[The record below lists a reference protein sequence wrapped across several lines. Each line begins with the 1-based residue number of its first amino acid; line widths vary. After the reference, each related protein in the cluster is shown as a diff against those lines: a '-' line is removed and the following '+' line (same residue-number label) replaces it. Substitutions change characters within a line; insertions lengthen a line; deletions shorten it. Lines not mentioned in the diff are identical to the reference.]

1 MRRLRRPRVRSLRA
15 RLLVFS
21 CSLLPVVFFSAWFAL
36 QNAFLHSLETAE
48 RERLKLQVYL
58 LLGAAE
64 FQAGRLSIPQ
74 ALREPRFGQVE
85 SGLYGVIESRSG
97 ALQWRSESSMLL
109 PASLLLALHDT
120 PLSPGEVLFT
130 HLPEHGLYLYQYPVV
145 WESAGREHQYLI
157 NVLETDRPLQ
167 SELRAYRN
175 QLVSWLSLLFVLALL
190 VQYVIL
196 RWSLKPLDA
205 LARDLKR
212 IESGDARQLEGS
224 YPLEVQPVTENL
236 NLLLDSERRQRERYR
251 NTLGDLAHSL
261 KTPLAVIHGLAEEA
275 LPYAEYQHI
284 VNDQTERMGQ
294 IVQYQ
299 LARAV
304 KSQGR
309 QMSAGVEVAPV
320 VQRIAQALL
329 KVYRDKGVQIDLQ
342 LAEGLRFAGDERDLM
357 ELLGNLLENACK
369 YGDRQVR
376 VVSGLQDADNLQ
388 VYIDDDGAGV
398 SAERRDVVL
407 QRGERLDTSAP
418 GQGIGLAVAVDIL
431 SSYNGELSIHESPL
445 GGARFRILL
454 PAVSV

>member
-1 MRRLRRPRVRSLRA
+1 MRLRWPRVRSLRA

-64 FQAGRLSIPQ
+64 FQSGRMSIPQ
-74 ALREPRFGQVE
+74 TLREPRFGQLE
-85 SGLYGVIESRSG
+85 SGLYGVIQSQSG

-109 PASLLLALHDT
+109 PAGLLLALDDA
-120 PLSPGEVLFT
+120 PLRPGQVLFA

-145 WESAGREHQYLI
+145 WEGGGREHHFLI
-157 NVLETDRPLQ
+157 NVLETDTPLLK
-167 SELRAYRN
+167 ELQAYRN
-175 QLVSWLSLLFVLALL
+175 QLVGWLSLLFLLALL

-196 RWSLKPLDA
+196 RWSLKPLDG

-212 IESGDARQLEGS
+212 IESGDADRLGGR
-224 YPLEVQPVTENL
+224 YPLEVQPVTANL

-261 KTPLAVIHGLAEEA
+261 KTPLAVIRGSAEEA
-275 LPYAEYQHI
+275 LPYDAYRTI
-284 VNDQTERMGQ
+284 VDEQIERMDQ

-304 KSQGR
+304 KSNGR
-309 QMSAGVEVAPV
+309 PMAAGVEIGPV
-320 VQRIAQALL
+320 LQRISGALM
-329 KVYRDKGVQIDLQ
+329 KVYRDKGVEIDLQ
-342 LAEGLRFAGDERDLM
+342 QQPGLKFAGDERDLM

-369 YGDRQVR
+369 YGKRQVR
-376 VVSGLQDADNLQ
+376 VGTSLQDGDLQ
-388 VYIDDDGAGV
+388 IDIDDDGPGV
-398 SAERRDVVL
+398 SPERRDTVL
-407 QRGERLDTSAP
+407 QRGARLDTSAP

-431 SSYNGELSIHESPL
+431 SSYDGELCIGEAPL
-445 GGARFRILL
+445 GGARFSLTL
-454 PAVSV
+454 PAV

>member
-1 MRRLRRPRVRSLRA
+1 MRLRWPRVRSLRA

-48 RERLKLQVYL
+48 REQLKLQVYL

-64 FQAGRLSIPQ
+64 FQDGRLSIPQ
-74 ALREPRFGQVE
+74 ALREPRFGQLE
-85 SGLYGVIESRSG
+85 SGLYGVIQSQSG

-109 PASLLLALHDT
+109 PAGLLLALDDT
-120 PLSPGEVLFT
+120 PLAPGDVLFA

-145 WESAGREHQYLI
+145 WEGGGREYHYLI
-157 NVLETDRPLQ
+157 NVLETDAPLLT
-167 SELRAYRN
+167 ELRAYRN
-175 QLVSWLSLLFVLALL
+175 QLVGWLSLLFLLALL

-196 RWSLKPLDA
+196 RWSLKPLDG
-205 LARDLKR
+205 LARDIKR
-212 IESGDARQLEGS
+212 IESGEADSLGGS
-224 YPLEVQPVTENL
+224 YPLEVQPVTANL

-261 KTPLAVIHGLAEEA
+261 KTPLAVIRGSAEEE
-275 LPYAEYQHI
+275 LPLQEYRCVVDEQ
-284 VNDQTERMGQ
+284 VQRMDQ

-309 QMSAGVEVAPV
+309 AISSGVDIGPV
-320 VQRIAQALL
+320 LQRITGALM
-329 KVYRDKGVQIDLQ
+329 KVYRDKGIEIEVVHPP
-342 LAEGLRFAGDERDLM
+342 GLRFAGDERDLM

-369 YGDRQVR
+369 YGRQQVR
-376 VVSGLQDADNLQ
+376 VMAQRDDADLR
-388 VYIDDDGAGV
+388 IDIEDDGPGV
-398 SAERRDVVL
+398 SPQRRDTIL
-407 QRGERLDTSAP
+407 QRGARLDTSAP

-431 SSYNGELSIHESPL
+431 SSYDGELSIDSSVL
-445 GGARFRILL
+445 GGARFRLLL
-454 PAVSV
+454 PAMRP

>member
-1 MRRLRRPRVRSLRA
+1 
-15 RLLVFS
+15 
-21 CSLLPVVFFSAWFAL
+21 
-36 QNAFLHSLETAE
+36 
-48 RERLKLQVYL
+48 
-58 LLGAAE
+58 
-64 FQAGRLSIPQ
+64 
-74 ALREPRFGQVE
+74 
-85 SGLYGVIESRSG
+85 
-97 ALQWRSESSMLL
+97 MLL
-109 PASLLLALHDT
+109 SASLLLALHDT
-120 PLSPGEVLFT
+120 PLAPGDALFT

-167 SELRAYRN
+167 IELRAYRN
-175 QLVSWLSLLFVLALL
+175 QLVSWLSLLFLLAML
-190 VQYVIL
+190 VQYIIL

-205 LARDLKR
+205 LALDLKR
-212 IESGDARQLEGS
+212 IESGDAQQLAGT

-261 KTPLAVIHGLAEEA
+261 KTPLAVIRGLAEEA
-275 LPYAEYQHI
+275 LPYAEYLNI
-284 VNDQTERMGQ
+284 VNEQVERMGQ

-304 KSQGR
+304 KSRGR
-309 QMSAGVEVAPV
+309 PMTAGVDVAPV

-329 KVYRDKGVQIDLQ
+329 KVYRDKEVDIELQ
-342 LAEGLRFAGDERDLM
+342 LPEGLRFAGDERDLM

-369 YGDRQVR
+369 YGTQK
-376 VVSGLQDADNLQ
+376 VSVSARLQDDNLLIN
-388 VYIDDDGAGV
+388 IDDDGPGV

-407 QRGERLDTSAP
+407 QRGARLDTSAP

-431 SSYNGELSIHESPL
+431 SSYDGELSIHEAPL

-454 PAVSV
+454 PAVAG

>member
-1 MRRLRRPRVRSLRA
+1 MLQRFRPRVRSLRA

-64 FQAGRLSIPQ
+64 FQSGRLSIPQ

-109 PASLLLALHDT
+109 SASLLLALHDT
-120 PLSPGEVLFT
+120 PLAPGDALFT

-145 WESAGREHQYLI
+145 WENAGEHQYLI

-167 SELRAYRN
+167 TELRAYRN
-175 QLVSWLSLLFVLALL
+175 QLVSWLSLLFLLALL
-190 VQYVIL
+190 VQYIIL

-205 LARDLKR
+205 LALDLKR
-212 IESGDARQLEGS
+212 IESGDAQQLAGT

-261 KTPLAVIHGLAEEA
+261 KTPLAVIRGLAEEA
-275 LPYAEYQHI
+275 LPYAEYLNI
-284 VNDQTERMGQ
+284 VNEQVERMGQ

-304 KSQGR
+304 KSRGR
-309 QMSAGVEVAPV
+309 PMTAGVDVAPL

-329 KVYRDKGVQIDLQ
+329 KVYRDKGVDIELQ
-342 LAEGLRFAGDERDLM
+342 LPKGLRFAGDERDLM

-369 YGDRQVR
+369 YGTQK
-376 VVSGLQDADNLQ
+376 VSVSARLQDDNLLIN
-388 VYIDDDGAGV
+388 IDDDGPGV

-407 QRGERLDTSAP
+407 QRGARLDTSAP

-431 SSYNGELSIHESPL
+431 SSYDGELSIHEAPL

-454 PAVSV
+454 PAVAG